1 MDFYEIN
8 EAFASQAVMSIQ
20 HLHLPYEKVNP
31 VGGAIAL
38 GHPLGCTGARQVAT
52 ALSEAK
58 REKKKVFV
66 TSMCIGSGM
75 VSLLSFL
82 FPSVPSFTLFLSF
95 DPSLILPLF
104 CSSLGQSDV
113 PGGEM
118 LISRV
123 WRLFSS
129 MSSKLSAIQ
138 SRPCYVVSDIGCW
151 MLDLGSEKQACRV
164 NAS

>member
-1 MDFYEIN
+1 MALQDLIDGSTILLSLLIPPPPFFRSASSHTRSARVRATLTTSIGPAFAIPAVLTKAGISKDDVDFYEIN

-58 REKKKVFV
+58 REKKKIFV

-75 VSLLSFL
+75 VSLLSCL
-82 FPSVPSFTLFLSF
+82 
-95 DPSLILPLF
+95 
-104 CSSLGQSDV
+104 SSLLSLLLSV
-113 PGGEM
+113 AYHPGSNCLKGE
-118 LISRV
+118 
-123 WRLFSS
+123 
-129 MSSKLSAIQ
+129 
-138 SRPCYVVSDIGCW
+138 
-151 MLDLGSEKQACRV
+151 
-164 NAS
+164 

>member
-1 MDFYEIN
+1 MRSHTRFAHVRITLTSSIGPAFAIPAVLTKAGISKDDVDFYEIN

-58 REKKKVFV
+58 REKKKIFV

-75 VSLLSFL
+75 VSLLS
-82 FPSVPSFTLFLSF
+82 SFSSLFLSDHITF
-95 DPSLILPLF
+95 LSPRIERL
-104 CSSLGQSDV
+104 
-113 PGGEM
+113 ER
-118 LISRV
+118 RV
-123 WRLFSS
+123 TDEQGMAAVF
-129 MSSKLSAIQ
+129 
-138 SRPCYVVSDIGCW
+138 
-151 MLDLGSEKQACRV
+151 V
-164 NAS
+164 NEQ